1 MQDLE
6 LLRDVERT
14 LTSAF
19 ADKRQVLSYD
29 EFFGLFC
36 EHPRQHSRTAA
47 QYLRDAMLFYG
58 TYEVQRPEGIATRYK
73 LFDCPWSDGKDR
85 VVGQE
90 AAQNAMFRH
99 INGFARERRVTRL
112 VLLHGPNGS
121 AKSSL
126 IECLGQAVEDYSARP
141 EGAIYRFNWIF
152 PSLNVAKKRLGFG
165 ASTPHGALDSF
176 AHLDDTDVD
185 ARLPADLRDHPL
197 LLLPRAARQTLIAKL
212 REAGKL
218 PEDEPLGEYLSDGDL
233 APRSRAIVDALMAA
247 YHGDLQHVLQHVQ
260 VERFFFSRRYRSGIV
275 TIEPQLHVD
284 AGVRQVTTDQG
295 LGALPSALRS
305 LSMYEPYGDLV
316 DANRGV
322 LNYNDLLKKPVDAF
336 KYLLATCERG
346 TVALANAILHLDVV
360 FLASSNEVHL
370 HAFKDYPDWPSFK
383 GRMDLVKMPYLR
395 DYTVEQAIYDEQIA
409 RGDLAAMVAPHTT
422 WVLAL
427 WAVLTRLHRPR
438 AENYPTQIREV
449 VGRLTPIEKAELYA
463 GVRMPRDL
471 TAEQA
476 RELRAVLPDLLA
488 EGQEQSH
495 YEGSLGASPREMK
508 QIIIN
513 ALQDRR
519 HWGITPL
526 GVLDELRELIKQ
538 KSVYEY
544 LQLKP
549 DGGYHD
555 HSSFIEQV
563 QERWLVRVD
572 GELRGAMGLVSDQQY
587 EDLFA
592 RYILHVS
599 YVHKGEKLYNETTGR
614 YESPDLQLLAQLEKV
629 WEIAGDPDRFRK
641 DLVSRVGAWRVE
653 NQGAPIA
660 YRRLFP
666 KLIGTLEDDYFKS
679 QRGKVSRQC
688 EQLVTVLVADDIGED
703 PTHHG
708 LAVADVERTRDVLT
722 RLTTTYGY
730 KLPALREILGVVVK
744 SRY

>member
-1 MQDLE
+1 MEDLE

-14 LTSAF
+14 LSIQF
-19 ADKRQVLSYD
+19 AEKRQLLSFD
-29 EFFGLFC
+29 EFFTLFC
-36 EHPRQHSRTAA
+36 EEPRQHSRTAA
-47 QYLRDAMLFYG
+47 QYLRDTMLHFG
-58 TYEVQRPEGIATRYK
+58 TYEVERPEGAVTRYR

-90 AAQNAMFRH
+90 AAQNALFRL

-112 VLLHGPNGS
+112 MLLHGPNGS

-126 IECLGQAVEDYSARP
+126 IECLCQAIEQYSATA

-152 PSLNVAKKRLGFG
+152 PSMSVAKKRLGFG
-165 ASTPHGALDSF
+165 ASTRHGALESY
-176 AHLDDTDVD
+176 AQLDDTEVD

-197 LLLPRAARQTLIAKL
+197 LLLPRDQRRTLIDRL
-212 REAGKL
+212 REASRL
-218 PEDEPLGEYLSDGDL
+218 PEDEPLGEYLVDGDL
-233 APRSRAIVDALMAA
+233 APRSRAIVNALMAA
-247 YHGDLQHVLQHVQ
+247 YHGDLQRVLQHIQ
-260 VERFFFSRRYRSGIV
+260 VERFYFSRRYRTGIV

-284 AGVRQVTTDQG
+284 AGVRQVTMDQG
-295 LGALPSALRS
+295 LGALPSALRN
-305 LSMYEPYGDLV
+305 LSMYEPFGDLV
-316 DANRGV
+316 DANRGI

-346 TVALANAILHLDVV
+346 TVALSNAILHLDVV

-370 HAFKDYPDWPSFK
+370 RAFKEYPDWPSFK

-409 RGDLAAMVAPHTT
+409 RSDLGERVVPHTT

-427 WAVLTRLHRPR
+427 WAVLTRLQRPH
-438 AENYPTQIREV
+438 AEGYPTQIRDAIA
-449 VGRLTPIEKAELYA
+449 RLTPIEKAELYA
-463 GVRMPRDL
+463 GGRTPRDL
-471 TAEQA
+471 NAEQT
-476 RELRAVLPDLLA
+476 RELRAMLPELLA
-488 EGQEQSH
+488 EGQEQGH

-508 QIIIN
+508 QTILN

-519 HWGITPL
+519 HWGVSPL
-526 GVLDELRELIKQ
+526 GVLAELRELIKQ

-555 HSSFIEQV
+555 YASFIDQV
-563 QERWLVRVD
+563 EERWLERVD
-572 GELRGAMGLVSDQQY
+572 GELRGAMGLVSEQQY

-599 YVHKGEKLYNETTGR
+599 YALKGEKLYNAATGR
-614 YESPDLQLLAQLEKV
+614 YEAPDTQLMGQLEKV
-629 WEIAGDPDRFRK
+629 WEITGDLDRFRK

-653 NQGAPIA
+653 HQADEIA

-666 KLIGTLEDDYFKS
+666 KLIGTLEDDYYKS
-679 QRGKVSRQC
+679 QRAKVQRQC

-708 LAVADVERTRDVLT
+708 LQAADVERTRQVLEQ
-722 RLTTTYGY
+722 LTATYGY
-730 KLPALREILGVVVK
+730 KVPALREILGAVLK
-744 SRY
+744 ARY